1 MIPKVRTKPFS
12 LTIVVKAL
20 RSSEVLLM
28 TGFSMVGTLFS
39 GVMPWVA
46 PLDHLTCF
54 AITLIFVY
62 TIYALNSFADHSEDR
77 ASERLRFTTLISA
90 KRYLLLFALLGTT
103 FSISGWFLSK
113 WSLVAGI
120 VAILLWMMYYL
131 PPLRLKSKLWW
142 GTVIHFVAGVF
153 HFHVGYCYFAEIG
166 TGSIVISSYF
176 GLLLATGHVNH
187 EIIDHQHD
195 SSSGIATSAVRIGTA
210 RTQRIRTM
218 LSILGLAVVSC
229 LWFSDWLTNSEF
241 VPFAV
246 ASTIMAVASMVVK
259 DEKPDLFQKVTR
271 WSFLTAGIVSLIL
284 QTDYLRAIISL

>member
-1 MIPKVRTKPFS
+1 MTPAQTERQTSFS
-12 LTIVVKAL
+12 VLLKAL

-28 TGFSMVGTLFS
+28 TGFSMIGTLYTGS
-39 GVMPWVA
+39 WPWTA
-46 PLDHLTCF
+46 PWTFLMCF
-54 AITLIFVY
+54 FTALMFVY
-62 TIYALNSFADHSEDR
+62 SIYALNSFADHEEDGN
-77 ASERLRFTTLISA
+77 SDRLRFTTNISSS
-90 KRYLLLFALLGTT
+90 KYRLLFAVSSAVFWVGAW
-103 FSISGWFLSK
+103 SGSL

-120 VAILLWMMYYL
+120 VAVFLWMMYYL
-131 PPLRLKSKLWW
+131 PPLRLKSRLWW

-210 RTQRIRTM
+210 RTQRIRTI

-229 LWFSDWLTNSEF
+229 LWFSDRLTNSEF

-246 ASTIMAVASMVVK
+246 ASTIMAVTSIIVK
-259 DEKPDLFQKVTR
+259 DEKPILFQKITR
-271 WSFLTAGIVSLIL
+271 WSFLTAGMVSLVL
-284 QTDYLRAIISL
+284 QTDYLRAMISL